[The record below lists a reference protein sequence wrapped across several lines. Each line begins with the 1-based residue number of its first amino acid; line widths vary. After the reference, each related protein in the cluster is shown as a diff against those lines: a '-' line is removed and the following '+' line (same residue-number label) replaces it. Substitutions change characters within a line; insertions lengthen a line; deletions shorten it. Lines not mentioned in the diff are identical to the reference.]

1 MPTYNWYS
9 QLSNFLP
16 KTHLGKW
23 SVWLHAFFL
32 IGVGISILLV
42 NGLGLLS
49 YGDRWWDI
57 TVPVLGLASL
67 TAFVL
72 GLVAIRKYKE
82 SSILVYASVGIGILT
97 ILFIL
102 LHSLFI
108 SD

>member
-1 MPTYNWYS
+1 M
-9 QLSNFLP
+9 
-16 KTHLGKW
+16 
-23 SVWLHAFFL
+23 WLHAFFL